1 LQRKVRTGG
10 VMRDLEKALADIGS
24 IRQQLAA
31 GTVFRGFGP
40 AVIALTGV
48 LALVTASAQAIWLG
62 DPTDAPLG
70 FLSGWAVAAVAAAAL
85 IWAEMLTRSRRH
97 HSGLADAMILNA
109 IEQFLPAGAA
119 GVAIALVLFEFAPET
134 LWVLPGLWQILV
146 SLGLFAALRS
156 LPRAVVLAA
165 AFYFVAG
172 VGVLIVSSRTQA
184 LSPWLMGVPFAA
196 GQFLLAA
203 VLHIAFASSDGET
216 ASGRRD
222 G

>member
-1 LQRKVRTGG
+1 
-10 VMRDLEKALADIGS
+10 
-24 IRQQLAA
+24 
-31 GTVFRGFGP
+31 
-40 AVIALTGV
+40 
-48 LALVTASAQAIWLG
+48 
-62 DPTDAPLG
+62 
-70 FLSGWAVAAVAAAAL
+70 
-85 IWAEMLTRSRRH
+85 
-97 HSGLADAMILNA
+97 MILNA

-165 AFYFVAG
+165 ALYFVAG

-184 LSPWLMGVPFAA
+184 LSPWLMGVPFAV

-203 VLHIAFASSDGET
+203 ILHIAFASSDGET
-216 ASGRRD
+216 LGKERWRKLRKRPRSPTTASIASCTRRHASGC
-222 G
+222 